1 MVVMEVNHLTG
12 YSAVDPDDVKRQVG
26 TVKRIDNDD
35 AKTVMYLDE
44 VRITWSYLS
53 VTCIIVAN
61 CAALPSANAGQY
73 ATLHCK
79 PLLFR
84 FSCKWWYVIVRTF
97 NLC

>member
-35 AKTVMYLDE
+35 AKTVMYFDE

-53 VTCIIVAN
+53 VTSIIVAN
-61 CAALPSANAGQY
+61 CAAPPTANAGRY
-73 ATLHCK
+73 TASISI
-79 PLLFR
+79 PLLFWLL
-84 FSCKWWYVIVRTF
+84 FK
-97 NLC
+97 